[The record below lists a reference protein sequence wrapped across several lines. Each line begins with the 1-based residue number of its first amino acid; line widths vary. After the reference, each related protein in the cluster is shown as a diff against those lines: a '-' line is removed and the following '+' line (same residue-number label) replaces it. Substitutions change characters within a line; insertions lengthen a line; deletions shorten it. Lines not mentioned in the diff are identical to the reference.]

1 MQYLYHSL
9 ALVKHFKI
17 RIGSL
22 NSIDSKTFAATGILH
37 VQQLV
42 QYRNFQI
49 QFYDFYLNGR
59 IFLKKLLY
67 LQHQYGVKKRL
78 Y

>member
-9 ALVKHFKI
+9 PLVKRFKI

-22 NSIDSKTFAATGILH
+22 NSIDSKAFAATGIPH

-49 QFYDFYLNGR
+49 QLYDF
-59 IFLKKLLY
+59 
-67 LQHQYGVKKRL
+67 
-78 Y
+78 